1 MENLQH
7 LIDSITRQ
15 VESKGIVNVLELKH
29 LFKAY
34 SGNDWKGISKPDK
47 KTGNSILIQ
56 NDQLRLSLIFWD
68 SFQKSKKHG
77 HPQGGGLMK
86 ILTGNL
92 TETRFDPDDPN
103 LVIGTYRY
111 GAGDIAYIH
120 DRLAFH
126 IVENDSIIPAV
137 SLHVYSPGIYA
148 SGVLNDRGASGL
160 LDAALKEAA

>member
-7 LIDSITRQ
+7 LIDSISRQ

-29 LFKAY
+29 LFKGY
-34 SGNDWKGISKPDK
+34 SGDDWKGISNLDK
-47 KTGNSILIQ
+47 KTGSAILIQ
-56 NDQLRLSLIFWD
+56 NDQVKLSLIFWD

-86 ILTGNL
+86 VLAGNL
-92 TETRFDPDDPN
+92 TETRFDPEYPN
-103 LVIGTYRY
+103 QVIGTYRY

-126 IVENDSIIPAV
+126 TVENASIIPAV
-137 SLHVYSPGIYA
+137 SLHVYSPGIYGTQA
-148 SGVLNDRGASGL
+148 LNVQGDSGL
-160 LDAALKEAA
+160 FEVGLNKAA